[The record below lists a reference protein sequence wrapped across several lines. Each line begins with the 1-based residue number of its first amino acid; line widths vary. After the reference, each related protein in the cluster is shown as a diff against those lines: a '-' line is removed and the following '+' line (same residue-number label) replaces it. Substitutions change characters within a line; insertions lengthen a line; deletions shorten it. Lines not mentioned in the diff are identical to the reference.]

1 MRRIDQRPSFWTHI
15 KGWDKQAAKSNVPRR
30 LATGAVLVADSAS
43 VHEVLSHSELYVEES
58 AFLRTRSFTPLPRQ
72 ARADVISML
81 MTSIDTHPPTWAQVH
96 PGDLPTERWL
106 RTQSWGIRLMRGMYR
121 DALAHD
127 RGEAV
132 DRVIDDYVER
142 KTIRDDLFGQYRR
155 MGPAERD
162 DLHMRMGRELES
174 AVRDPREDD
183 LFGKLANFE
192 FPFPTIE
199 KGELFLRLV
208 QSTVAFTGAAVE
220 MAVWE
225 ASGKEE
231 RKRAYASGS
240 SKSEV
245 RELLRIFPI
254 AWRVTRTVKEP
265 HSLGDEDLKVDDEL
279 IISAATVHR
288 TDPSWERPLEFDAS
302 RWHDPAVMRSRAYLP
317 FGRGPGMC
325 PGRNVAVDVI
335 EHALGHIYG
344 LHDVTVRRTAWPRPY
359 VRSVLS
365 APTSR
370 IKLTPRE

>member
-1 MRRIDQRPSFWTHI
+1 MRRFDQRPSLWTHI
-15 KGWDKQAAKSNVPRR
+15 KGWDKQAAESSGPRR
-30 LATGAVLVADSAS
+30 LATGAILVADSAS
-43 VHEVLSHSELYVEES
+43 VHEVLSHSELYLEES
-58 AFLRTRSFTPLPRQ
+58 AFLRTRSFAPLPRQ
-72 ARADVISML
+72 ARSDVISML
-81 MTSIDTHPPTWAQVH
+81 MTSIDTHPPTWAQVR
-96 PGDLPTERWL
+96 PGDLPVGRWL
-106 RTQSWGIRLMRGMYR
+106 RTQSWGVRLMRGMYR

-132 DRVIDDYVER
+132 DKVIDDYVER
-142 KTIRDDLFGQYRR
+142 KTIRDDLWGQYRR
-155 MGPAERD
+155 MGPTERD
-162 DLHMRMGRELES
+162 GLHMRMGRELES
-174 AVRDPREDD
+174 PARDPREDD
-183 LFGKLANFE
+183 LFGKLANLDFAL
-192 FPFPTIE
+192 PTIE

-220 MAVWE
+220 MAAWE

-240 SKSEV
+240 SKSEI

-265 HSLGDEDLKVDDEL
+265 HSLGG
-279 IISAATVHR
+279 VHR
-288 TDPSWERPLEFDAS
+288 TDPSWERPLEFDSS
-302 RWHDPAVMRSRAYLP
+302 RWDDPATVRSRAYLP

-344 LHDVTVRRTAWPRPY
+344 LHHVTVRRTAWPRPY

-370 IKLTPRE
+370 IKLTPRD